1 MNNFTQIFLL
11 AQTAQERTLT
21 ILYVS
26 LFVLAMGL
34 LVLDSLVMKKWTPK
48 SIKGLLFVILLIS
61 LVAVIML
68 FISASRK

>member
-1 MNNFTQIFLL
+1 MNTLSKIFLL

-34 LVLDSLVMKKWTPK
+34 LVLDSIVMKKWTPK
-48 SIKGLLFVILLIS
+48 AIKGLLFVILLIS
-61 LVAVIML
+61 LAAIIIL

>member
-1 MNNFTQIFLL
+1 MNYLNHVFVL

-34 LVLDSLVMKKWTPK
+34 LVLDTLVMKKWTPK
-48 SIKGLLFVILLIS
+48 AIKGLLFIILIISFIAVIL
-61 LVAVIML
+61 L